1 MARFKIYSKDGS
13 VVKYEGKPRYIGS
26 YLKPSHLE
34 FSEIASPTLINW
46 EVGDYIDYP
55 RTGLRYYLYSIP
67 QASKNA
73 RKETY
78 GGTFVY
84 SGVQFYAATKELE
97 IAPFRDLVIEDN
109 YIHFSTSPD
118 VATFENVE
126 GIARRIQSCMDEMYP
141 GRWRIEVASG
151 ADSASVSEAKDF
163 ALSGGTCLDALSK
176 IYEMWPEVGWF
187 HSVEGG
193 VNVITIGYSVQR
205 TDGNTTDEY
214 LYGKGKG
221 LTAIKKN
228 QTNKDEFATRLYV
241 FGSERNLPSRY
252 YNDLAIANAESVD
265 IRNLMLP
272 LDQWGTTNGLP
283 DARKAYLE
291 NAEAVA
297 RYGVIPRTH
306 YFDSEE
312 AGADIYPSLEGMTI
326 GQIRRALSAM
336 GELKYYPSTSIY
348 PNDAERVDEIKSVS
362 NPSDDGVM
370 NRHGK
375 SYDAI
380 QYFTWD
386 DIDQFQQ
393 INKEDNTFS
402 FTPYVLANVEF
413 DIEDGRI
420 TFRTDGDV
428 EGFLTDYG
436 QISNAELVVE
446 ITDSITK
453 VKEFSEQYRLSLP
466 SAVNNQRKFSLP
478 KKMTFPCAMA
488 GGISLY
494 VLVYVRGELNNLT
507 EGFECDYHI
516 NSGVCNIEIKENL
529 PKEFNL
535 TLKQLGFD
543 INERASQG
551 EGKTISMKSGMCEG
565 RNFEILDCVY
575 DSEADAWDL
584 TCARQQDDTLGML
597 FPNSTYPL
605 ASGDKIVL
613 LDIAMPEIYI
623 WAGMERVLSE
633 GQKLL
638 AKASRMQCN
647 YEPSIDAKLMVES
660 ERSLREGMYM
670 ELTDEDVVDSGK
682 EYILIDTLSIYEDES
697 SIPTYKVTLKEKRKV
712 TYKGTP
718 SATSP
723 TSTKSAKE
731 DYPTDIDLS
740 DYATKS
746 YVKSAISMAGIGGSV
761 KIDTEMSDT
770 SESAVQNK
778 VIKAYVDGKTPTKTT
793 VDILTIVNTPDA
805 IDDITRQ
812 RLYQLIGYTEGGEI
826 PTASK
831 WFIDTNGLH
840 YVIKAT
846 DSGNGTPAIMI
857 FGNEGYTL
865 ILPDNTKQNE
875 LIADKTTL
883 ADVKEY
889 TKRFLSQAVFD
900 PANTHDYVV
909 GSVDYSEVTD
919 SVGAGGKSLN
929 LGIDLRIKDDIA
941 NAAEDDLD
949 NGVFNNGLVTAL
961 GVKNYVES
969 KVGLTVD
976 DQLSENSTNPVQN
989 KVITA
994 ELKDHDK
1001 RLSDM
1006 ESFFAEGAKL
1016 TLRILSNQSD
1026 DEVIAAV
1033 KATIAYDDEVIEA
1046 GAGTIG
1052 LPPFKAITVTFPDVE
1067 GYKTPEP
1074 ITFETGAVP
1083 ISYSVTYET
1092 EVARVSLSA
1101 YDDVSVIGATVII
1114 NGTSYVWNGTIIEH
1128 KIPYGVTYKA
1138 EATTDIEEHIRP
1150 EETFTASQQARE
1162 IGLQYSAMVGSW
1174 IVIDQTITD
1183 PTTMI
1188 SGDVNGEHIQLIR
1201 NNSHRYLGKY
1211 TAEGTMT
1218 ICQLDDSDSNYYSDG
1233 TTAADL
1239 TGNEGDVFMRLPRFF
1254 YIASE
1259 KRTDVWKI
1267 GFYYGETKPG
1277 DKWKEWDGNDL
1288 IGVYKATVSGT
1299 NAYSVSGKRLDIG
1312 TPQTEWKEYV
1322 ANRGNGFTM
1331 HKFRYNSMLAMLF
1344 YASYGNLNAQTV
1356 IGLGPYDANLTTG
1369 GTNDLGM
1376 EDTTAG
1382 INGDDTTNFWG
1393 LECLWSACRE
1403 YVCDLEQVYD
1413 TKVRLQL
1420 TIDGVPYIYDT
1431 KFDGYILKTAIGEN
1445 LALIPT
1451 ELGGTA
1457 TTGYCDYITG
1467 PSTSGQVPSVGG
1479 IGSPIS
1485 GPASLGF
1492 ADPGTY
1498 TRTDATRL
1506 CFRGNIIINNDSTA
1520 FKALTAIG

>member
-1 MARFKIYSKDGS
+1 MARFKIHSKDGNE
-13 VVKYEGKPRYIGS
+13 VRYEGKPRYIGS

-34 FSEIASPTLINW
+34 FSEIASPTLIQW

-78 GGTFVY
+78 GGAFVY

-141 GRWRIEVASG
+141 SRWRIEVASG

-252 YNDLAIANAESVD
+252 YNGLAIANAESVD

-326 GQIRRALSAM
+326 GQIRKALSAM
-336 GELKYYPSTSIY
+336 GETKYYPSTSIY

-375 SYDAI
+375 SYDSI
-380 QYFTWD
+380 QYFSWD
-386 DIDQFQQ
+386 DIDQFEQ

-402 FTPYVLANVEF
+402 FTPYVLANVKF
-413 DIEDGRI
+413 VIEDGKI
-420 TFRTDGDV
+420 TFKTDGDV

-478 KKMTFPCAMA
+478 KKMTFPCTMA

-507 EGFECDYHI
+507 EGFECDYRL
-516 NSGVCNIEIKENL
+516 NSGVCSIEVKENL

-565 RNFEILDCVY
+565 RNFEILDCIY
-575 DSEADAWDL
+575 DSKADAWNI

-613 LDIAMPEIYI
+613 LDIAMPEVYI
-623 WAGMERVLSE
+623 RVGMERVLSE

-638 AKASRMQCN
+638 AKASRMQYN
-647 YEPSIDAKLMVES
+647 YEPSIDAKLMMES
-660 ERSLREGMYM
+660 GRSLREGMYM
-670 ELTDEDVVDSGK
+670 ELSDEDVVDSGK

-731 DYPTDIDLS
+731 DDPTDIDLS

-761 KIDTEMSDT
+761 EIDKEVSDT
-770 SESAVQNK
+770 SENAVQNK
-778 VIKAYVDGKTPTKTT
+778 VIKAYVDGNIAVLQEEIDTKAEARIIHIAVGIGSSLTDEQKAYNAETYQKIAAGEKLLIQIVIGNEIIVPTTIAYGNGVATLERTKVDNSKNGDTVTATLREDGTASLMTT
-793 VDILTIVNTPDA
+793 ILSFPTVDREMSDYSYNAIANAVVKQYIRDEIVKNMPILVYDTVMSDTSDNAVSNRVIKEYVDNLLGYAPVHTLYDILTIVNTPDA
-805 IDDITRQ
+805 IDDIARQ

-826 PTASK
+826 PTDSK
-831 WFIDTNGLH
+831 WFIDSNGFH
-840 YVIKAT
+840 YVIVAM
-846 DSGNGTPAIMI
+846 DSGNGTPVIMI
-857 FGNEGYTL
+857 LGNEGYTL
-865 ILPDNTKQNE
+865 IWPDNTKQNE

-883 ADVKEY
+883 DDVKAY
-889 TKRFLSQAVFD
+889 TDGKFFSQAQFD
-900 PANTHDYVV
+900 PAKTHDYVKHYIHYDDEAPKTLEI
-909 GSVDYSEVTD
+909 GVD
-919 SVGAGGKSLN
+919 L
-929 LGIDLRIKDDIA
+929 IIKDDIA

-961 GVKNYVES
+961 GVKQYVES
-969 KVGLTVD
+969 KI
-976 DQLSENSTNPVQN
+976 E
-989 KVITA
+989 
-994 ELKDHDK
+994 
-1001 RLSDM
+1001 
-1006 ESFFAEGAKL
+1006 EGGGG
-1016 TLRILSNQSD
+1016 
-1026 DEVIAAV
+1026 
-1033 KATIAYDDEVIEA
+1033 ATIPN
-1046 GAGTIG
+1046 
-1052 LPPFKAITVTFPDVE
+1052 LSFAI
-1067 GYKTPEP
+1067 
-1074 ITFETGAVP
+1074 
-1083 ISYSVTYET
+1083 
-1092 EVARVSLSA
+1092 
-1101 YDDVSVIGATVII
+1101 
-1114 NGTSYVWNGTIIEH
+1114 
-1128 KIPYGVTYKA
+1128 
-1138 EATTDIEEHIRP
+1138 
-1150 EETFTASQQARE
+1150 
-1162 IGLQYSAMVGSW
+1162 
-1174 IVIDQTITD
+1174 D
-1183 PTTMI
+1183 PTTMELI
-1188 SGDVNGEHIQLIR
+1188 MTYEELGDTLGFHI
-1201 NNSHRYLGKY
+1201 
-1211 TAEGTMT
+1211 
-1218 ICQLDDSDSNYYSDG
+1218 DDN
-1233 TTAADL
+1233 
-1239 TGNEGDVFMRLPRFF
+1239 
-1254 YIASE
+1254 
-1259 KRTDVWKI
+1259 
-1267 GFYYGETKPG
+1267 
-1277 DKWKEWDGNDL
+1277 
-1288 IGVYKATVSGT
+1288 
-1299 NAYSVSGKRLDIG
+1299 
-1312 TPQTEWKEYV
+1312 
-1322 ANRGNGFTM
+1322 
-1331 HKFRYNSMLAMLF
+1331 
-1344 YASYGNLNAQTV
+1344 GNLIAT
-1356 IGLGPYDANLTTG
+1356 LT
-1369 GTNDLGM
+1369 
-1376 EDTTAG
+1376 
-1382 INGDDTTNFWG
+1382 
-1393 LECLWSACRE
+1393 
-1403 YVCDLEQVYD
+1403 
-1413 TKVRLQL
+1413 
-1420 TIDGVPYIYDT
+1420 
-1431 KFDGYILKTAIGEN
+1431 
-1445 LALIPT
+1445 
-1451 ELGGTA
+1451 
-1457 TTGYCDYITG
+1457 
-1467 PSTSGQVPSVGG
+1467 
-1479 IGSPIS
+1479 
-1485 GPASLGF
+1485 
-1492 ADPGTY
+1492 
-1498 TRTDATRL
+1498 
-1506 CFRGNIIINNDSTA
+1506 
-1520 FKALTAIG
+1520 